1 MKERWGIA
9 GLAGLLIVHALLT
22 PPLRTPERLLRVD
35 DGAVLTFDEVVPDL
49 FGARVVFVGELHD
62 QPSHHEAQLR
72 VIRSLH
78 EADRPTA
85 VALEMFR
92 ADAQE
97 SLDRWV
103 AGILPQSEFL
113 PLYYENW
120 AAPWSSYASILL
132 YAREH
137 GIPLVGLNVTADTV
151 RDVARGGFAS
161 LTAAQRERLPPVTC
175 DVDQAYED
183 FIRRA
188 MGMHD
193 RRGRS
198 FVNFCE
204 AQLLWDTVMAANL
217 ARFLEDEPESA
228 VVVLAGS
235 GHAWKR
241 GIPARLGERSDAPWV
256 SIVPE
261 IPERVERGTVTPE
274 DADYLWMGLPLQ

>member
-1 MKERWGIA
+1 MKGYW
-9 GLAGLLIVHALLT
+9 GLAGIAALLLVHAFLT
-22 PPLRTPERLLRVD
+22 PPLEAPDRLLRVA
-35 DGAVLTFDEVVPDL
+35 DGALLTFDEFVPEL
-49 FGARVVFVGELHD
+49 FEARAIFVGELHD
-62 QPSHHEAQLR
+62 QRSHHQAQLR

-97 SLDRWV
+97 SLDLWV
-103 AGILPQSEFL
+103 GGILPQSEFL
-113 PLYYENW
+113 RVYYDNW
-120 AAPWSSYASILL
+120 SAPWVSYAPILL

-137 GIPLVGLNVTADTV
+137 KIPLLGLNVTADTV

-161 LTAAQRERLPPVTC
+161 LSAAQRERLPPVTC
-175 DVDQAYED
+175 EVDDAYED

-188 MGMHD
+188 MGMHGQ
-193 RRGRS
+193 RGRS

-204 AQLLWDTVMAANL
+204 AQLLWDTVMAVNL
-217 ARFLEDEPESA
+217 ARFLEAEPQVA

-241 GIPARLGERSDAPWV
+241 GIPARLAERSDASWV

-261 IPERVERGTVTPE
+261 IPERVESGTVTRE
-274 DADYLWMGLPLQ
+274 DADYLWMGLPLW